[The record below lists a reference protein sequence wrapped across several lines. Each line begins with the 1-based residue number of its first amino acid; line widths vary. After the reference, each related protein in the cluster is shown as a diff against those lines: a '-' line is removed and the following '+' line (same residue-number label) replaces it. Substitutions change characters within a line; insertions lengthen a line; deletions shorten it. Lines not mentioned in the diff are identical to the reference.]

1 MTSIYDIHEAARDC
15 DVEGLRRCLTPP
27 FVRCPSTAVVTATG
41 RHAKVLQHQSPDL
54 LYVELDG
61 NENAEGPAFERKT
74 IRSSDVT
81 VLAANPVDFRQ
92 SVGGCTALHALCG
105 FNSSRAAMAVLRA
118 GAEISSHIRYALDAF
133 AGPHSNTD
141 ADGEAIFLYFQ
152 KVIDAGGF
160 KKYEQAHLAALTATF
175 APKLR
180 LPTRPARLVAEY
192 WGHAGYY

>member
-74 IRSSDVT
+74 IR
-81 VLAANPVDFRQ
+81 
-92 SVGGCTALHALCG
+92 
-105 FNSSRAAMAVLRA
+105 A

-141 ADGEAIFLYFQ
+141 ADGEVIFLYFQ

-180 LPTRPARLVAEY
+180 LPARPARLVAEY
-192 WGHAGYY
+192 WGHVGFY

>member
-74 IRSSDVT
+74 IR
-81 VLAANPVDFRQ
+81 
-92 SVGGCTALHALCG
+92 
-105 FNSSRAAMAVLRA
+105 A

-133 AGPHSNTD
+133 AGPHSSTH
-141 ADGEAIFLYFQ
+141 AEGEVIFLYFQ

-160 KKYEQAHLAALTATF
+160 KKYAQAHLATLTKTF
-175 APKLR
+175 APKFPV
-180 LPTRPARLVAEY
+180 LPPEMVRHILTF
-192 WGHAGYY
+192 GFHAGFY